1 MPHICGRPAAKRFRL
16 QITINVIF
24 GASRAAQS
32 GASSPYEST
41 AAAAIEPDRYMGIG
55 DMLAPCRP
63 AAGGPQVDRAAALL
77 FSVSDIDLGG
87 IRSSPL
93 KAAKSIHEAVL
104 Q

>member
-1 MPHICGRPAAKRFRL
+1 
-16 QITINVIF
+16 
-24 GASRAAQS
+24 
-32 GASSPYEST
+32 
-41 AAAAIEPDRYMGIG
+41 MGIG